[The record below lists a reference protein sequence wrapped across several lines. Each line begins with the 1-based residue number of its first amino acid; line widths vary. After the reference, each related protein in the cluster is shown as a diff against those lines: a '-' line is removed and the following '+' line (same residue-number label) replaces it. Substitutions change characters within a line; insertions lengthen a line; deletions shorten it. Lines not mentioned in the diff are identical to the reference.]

1 MAVSRQSKSS
11 HPTLVDVARV
21 AGVSKSTVSRVLQG
35 GGASVKTSTQ
45 QVVWQA
51 IQELGY
57 APNAIARSMRTDRT
71 YMLML
76 IVPDITNP
84 FWPEVARGV
93 QDTVEREG
101 YSVVLG
107 NSDWMQQREE
117 LLLRTA
123 RNNRFDGVA
132 INRSSVSAEELQ
144 KLGIPVVLLG
154 LRNGYTPFD
163 MVGSDSFGGIAAA
176 LEYLFQLRHRRI
188 GFIHGQHITDGQSRI
203 HGYLDFLQHHG
214 LAYAP
219 ELVVH
224 APFELEAGK
233 RAALMLLCLPE
244 RPTAILASN
253 DMLAIGALQGAA
265 SLGITVPEA
274 LSIVGMDDIYPAAIT
289 TPPLTTMAKAKY
301 ETGVAVARCL
311 LERIAGTAPAHGRRI
326 AIPCQL
332 VVRGTTAARSGAARS
347 G

>member
-1 MAVSRQSKSS
+1 
-11 HPTLVDVARV
+11 
-21 AGVSKSTVSRVLQG
+21 
-35 GGASVKTSTQ
+35 
-45 QVVWQA
+45 
-51 IQELGY
+51 
-57 APNAIARSMRTDRT
+57 MRTDRT
-71 YMLML
+71 YMLMV
-76 IVPDITNP
+76 IMPDITNP

-93 QDTVEREG
+93 QDTVEGEG

-132 INRSSVSAEELQ
+132 INRSSVSAEALQ

-154 LRNGYTPFD
+154 LRNGYTQFD
-163 MVGSDSFGGIAAA
+163 MVGSDSYRGIVTA
-176 LEYLFQLRHRRI
+176 LEHLFRLGHRRI

-203 HGYLDFLQHHG
+203 QGYMEFLQRNE
-214 LAYAP
+214 LPYEP

-224 APFELEAGK
+224 APFELEAGL
-233 RAALMLLCLPE
+233 RAALALLCLPE

-253 DMLAIGALQGAA
+253 DILAIGALQGAA
-265 SLGITVPEA
+265 SLRIAVPEVV
-274 LSIVGMDDIYPAAIT
+274 SIVGMDDIYPAAIT

-301 ETGVAVARCL
+301 ETGVAAARCL

-332 VVRGTTAARSGAARS
+332 VVRGTTAVRWRAARS